1 MSLIPALLFLFHYH
15 RPPGIGH
22 KKKMKQINTAF
33 ISYSRADIDIAIDL
47 EKKLEKYPYPHELV
61 SEENRPFNS
70 KFVRPVFLDVLDL
83 PVKTTEFNKDIQDN
97 LRNSKYLIVIC
108 SKSAADSEFVKKEI
122 DFFLSTHD
130 NNADLIVAVY
140 VDKIF
145 AGMHP
150 VIDNIVATRNCP
162 IYVTGRGEAGH
173 VGRKYCFYHL
183 LEFLLK
189 VDFDKLY
196 NRYEAYKL
204 HKKRLRRTMLTVVL
218 ILVFGALSWAL
229 ISQGKRTQAEKERAR
244 IYEKKADFEQNTF
257 PLSIVVGYVGNFLRP
272 ITESLC
278 ETDGCPNVI
287 VYMPYSYDELD
298 FRTRLDMYDHYLK
311 THYGIDST
319 HISRQNIRVP
329 SRRRDMT
336 IVRIDFDSISV
347 YVDNATTVSA
357 FKSVIDY
364 KMGIKDIDWGMD
376 SSQMV
381 QLYTDKFIKS
391 SLDSLGAVAP
401 YVHFVRDTNELTS
414 ILNDII
420 NK

>member
-1 MSLIPALLFLFHYH
+1 M
-15 RPPGIGH
+15 
-22 KKKMKQINTAF
+22 NTAF

-47 EKKLEKYPYPHELV
+47 EKKLEKYPYPQEMV
-61 SEENRPFNS
+61 AEENRPFDS
-70 KFVRPVFLDVLDL
+70 ELVRPIFLDVLDL
-83 PVKTTEFNKDIQDN
+83 PVKTTEFSKDIQDN
-97 LRNSKYLIVIC
+97 LRNSRYLIVIC
-108 SKSAADSEFVKKEI
+108 SESSAKSEFVKKEI
-122 DFFLSTHD
+122 DFFMATHD

-145 AGMHP
+145 SGMHP

-162 IYVTGRGEAGH
+162 IYVTGRGEAGV

-196 NRYEAYKL
+196 NRYEAYK
-204 HKKRLRRTMLTVVL
+204 RRKNRRRRMMVTAVL
-218 ILVFGALSWAL
+218 ILIFGALSWAL
-229 ISQGKRTQAEKERAR
+229 ISQGKRTKAEREQAK
-244 IYEKKADFEQNTF
+244 IYEKKAEFEQNTF

-272 ITESLC
+272 MVESLC
-278 ETDGCPNVI
+278 ETDESPEVL
-287 VYMPYSYDELD
+287 VYMPYSYEELD
-298 FRTRLDMYDHYLK
+298 FRTRLRMYDSYLK

-319 HISRQNIRVP
+319 NISRQNIRVP

-336 IVRIDFDSISV
+336 IVQIDFDSISV

-364 KMGIKDIDWGMD
+364 KMSIKDIDWGMD

-391 SLDSLGAVAP
+391 SIDSLGAVASH
-401 YVHFVRDTNELTS
+401 VHFVRDTNELDRV
-414 ILNDII
+414 LNSLNNHI
-420 NK
+420 

>member
-1 MSLIPALLFLFHYH
+1 M
-15 RPPGIGH
+15 
-22 KKKMKQINTAF
+22 NTAF
-33 ISYSRADIDIAIDL
+33 ISYSRADINIAIDL
-47 EKKLEKYPYPHELV
+47 VKRLEKYPYPQEMV
-61 SEENRPFNS
+61 AEENRPFDS
-70 KFVRPVFLDVLDL
+70 KLVRPIFLDVLNL
-83 PVKTTEFNKDIQDN
+83 PVKTTEFSKDIQDN
-97 LRNSKYLIVIC
+97 LRNSRYLIVIC
-108 SKSAADSEFVKKEI
+108 SESSAKSDFVKKEI
-122 DFFLSTHD
+122 DFFLATHD

-145 AGMHP
+145 SGMHP

-162 IYVTGRGEAGH
+162 IYVTGRGEAGV

-196 NRYEAYKL
+196 NRYEAYKCR
-204 HKKRLRRTMLTVVL
+204 KNRRRRMMVTAVL
-218 ILVFGALSWAL
+218 ILIFGALSWAL
-229 ISQGKRTQAEKERAR
+229 ISQGKRTKAEREQAK
-244 IYEKKADFEQNTF
+244 IYEKKAEFEQNTF

-272 ITESLC
+272 MVESLC
-278 ETDGCPNVI
+278 ETGESPEVL
-287 VYMPYSYDELD
+287 VYMPYSYEELD
-298 FRTRLDMYDHYLK
+298 FRTRLRMYDSYLK

-319 HISRQNIRVP
+319 NISRQNIRVS

-336 IVRIDFDSISV
+336 IVQIDFDSISV

-364 KMGIKDIDWGMD
+364 KMSIKDIDWGMD

-391 SLDSLGAVAP
+391 SIDSLGAVASH
-401 YVHFVRDTNELTS
+401 VHFVRDTNELDGVLYG
-414 ILNDII
+414 LNSH
-420 NK
+420 K

>member
-1 MSLIPALLFLFHYH
+1 M
-15 RPPGIGH
+15 
-22 KKKMKQINTAF
+22 NTAF

-47 EKKLEKYPYPHELV
+47 GKKLEKYPYPQEMV
-61 SEENRPFNS
+61 ADENRPYDP
-70 KFVRPVFLDVLDL
+70 KLVRPVFLDVLDL
-83 PVKTTEFNKDIQDN
+83 PVKTTEFSKDIQDN
-97 LRNSKYLIVIC
+97 LRNSRYLIVIC
-108 SKSAADSEFVKKEI
+108 SESSAKSEFVKKEI

-140 VDKIF
+140 VDHIF
-145 AGMHP
+145 SGMHP
-150 VIDNIVATRNCP
+150 VIDNIVAIRNCP
-162 IYVTGRGEAGH
+162 IYVTGRGEAGA

-196 NRYEAYKL
+196 NRYEAYK
-204 HKKRLRRTMLTVVL
+204 RRKIRRRWVLTTTILVL
-218 ILVFGALSWAL
+218 IFGTLSWAL
-229 ISQGKRTQAEKERAR
+229 ISQGKRTKAERKQAQ
-244 IYEKKADFEQNTF
+244 IYEKKAEFEQNTF

-272 ITESLC
+272 MVESLC
-278 ETDGCPNVI
+278 ENGECPEVL
-287 VYMPYSYDELD
+287 VYMPYSYEELD
-298 FRTRLDMYDHYLK
+298 FRTRLRMYDSYLK
-311 THYGIDST
+311 AHYSIDSKN
-319 HISRQNIRVP
+319 ISRQNIRVQ

-336 IVRIDFDSISV
+336 IVRIDFDSVSV

-364 KMGIKDIDWGMD
+364 KMSIKDIDWGMD

-401 YVHFVRDTNELTS
+401 HVHFVRDTNELKT
-414 ILNDII
+414 ILSEIKNED
-420 NK
+420 NYDK

>member
-1 MSLIPALLFLFHYH
+1 M
-15 RPPGIGH
+15 
-22 KKKMKQINTAF
+22 NTAF

-47 EKKLEKYPYPHELV
+47 EKKLEKYPYPQEMV
-61 SEENRPFNS
+61 TQENCPFDS
-70 KFVRPVFLDVLDL
+70 KLVRPIFLDVLDL
-83 PVKTTEFNKDIQDN
+83 PVKTTEFSKDIQDN
-97 LRNSKYLIVIC
+97 LRNSRYLIVIC
-108 SKSAADSEFVKKEI
+108 SESSAKSEFVKKEI
-122 DFFLSTHD
+122 DFFLATHN

-145 AGMHP
+145 SGMHP

-162 IYVTGRGEAGH
+162 IYVTGRGEAGV

-196 NRYEAYKL
+196 NRYEAYK
-204 HKKRLRRTMLTVVL
+204 RRKNRRRRMMVTAVL
-218 ILVFGALSWAL
+218 ILIFGALSWAL
-229 ISQGKRTQAEKERAR
+229 ISQGKRTKAEREQAK
-244 IYEKKADFEQNTF
+244 IYEKKAEFEQNTF

-272 ITESLC
+272 MVESLC
-278 ETDGCPNVI
+278 ETGESPEVL
-287 VYMPYSYDELD
+287 VYMPYSYEELD
-298 FRTRLDMYDHYLK
+298 FRTRLRMYDSYLK

-319 HISRQNIRVP
+319 NISRQNIRVP

-336 IVRIDFDSISV
+336 IVQIDFDSISV

-364 KMGIKDIDWGMD
+364 KMSIKDIDWGMD

-391 SLDSLGAVAP
+391 SIDSLGAVASH
-401 YVHFVRDTNELTS
+401 VHFVRDTNELDRV
-414 ILNDII
+414 LNSLNNHI
-420 NK
+420 